1 MHTKVH
7 GLTCD
12 ELRKMTKLFP
22 QRNENKSWKR
32 LSHNMIFEPNTKH
45 GTWHKAEAMTTQL
58 WCFTFEV
65 MDIHYPHLPFA
76 TLTNIGRK
84 MLNEMKQK
92 FQLFYP
98 ESSLHSDVYNTVT
111 WNILLY

>member
-1 MHTKVH
+1 
-7 GLTCD
+7 
-12 ELRKMTKLFP
+12 
-22 QRNENKSWKR
+22 
-32 LSHNMIFEPNTKH
+32 MISEPNTKH
-45 GTWHKAEAMTTQL
+45 GTWHKADAMITKL

-65 MDIHYPHLPFA
+65 MDIHYPHLSFA
-76 TLTNIGRK
+76 TLTNIGGK

-98 ESSLHSDVYNTVT
+98 ESSLHSDVSNTVT